1 MFLNRSPESKDITA
15 DWKTLGLDA
24 GVKVSVRD
32 LWLRKSIAEGV
43 AGSFTAKAVPAHG
56 VLAVA
61 LAPTA

>member
-1 MFLNRSPESKDITA
+1 MKSRSVS
-15 DWKTLGLDA
+15 DA
-24 GVKVSVRD
+24 K
-32 LWLRKSIAEGV
+32 LAAECIAEGV